1 MNCESIIKTGKNTG
15 RVCNR
20 TSCKIKGHTGC
31 NLAKQLDLPFYYINV
46 YNQNREYFDNL
57 NYLDMYKKHSIIDK
71 NNANMI
77 KDIKKLGLECA
88 AVEGTDK
95 KSFLMILVFKL
106 CDTVNMNQH
115 INNHKRLQNDIYL
128 KIKYYSEIS
137 TNIRPEFSQ
146 YLKNNFETNKKYLQI
161 KLNKSYRKKIIK
173 KYIRSTMIFYG
184 LYRIVIE
191 KRYRPGGIGYYEC
204 EERFYKNC
212 KEFEKL
218 KIKNKIYLSVIQKNI
233 L

>member
-57 NYLDMYKKHSIIDK
+57 NYTDMYKKHSIIDK
-71 NNANMI
+71 NI
-77 KDIKKLGLECA
+77 DCVEDIKKLMFECFN
-88 AVEGTDK
+88 VQGKDK

-106 CDTVNMNQH
+106 LDTANVNWF
-115 INNHKRLQNDIYL
+115 INNNGKKTQNVVYF
-128 KIKYYSEIS
+128 KITYYSEIS
-137 TNIRPEFSQ
+137 TNELPEFSQ

-218 KIKNKIYLSVIQKNI
+218 K
-233 L
+233 